1 MDTKFLVQVI
11 RDLHD
16 NIVEDV
22 PRDSWTSQ
30 LSAAVRDAAE
40 VLHEADRSTI
50 SNKQYTNLVGNPING
65 FMCIGLF
72 NSAQEAS
79 DWQDGCDES
88 CWVIEFSK
96 ED

>member
-1 MDTKFLVQVI
+1 MDTKSLIKTI
-11 RDLHD
+11 RDLYD

-22 PRDSWTSQ
+22 PEDSWTSQ
-30 LSAAVRDAAE
+30 MVSAVADAEEALLEAE
-40 VLHEADRSTI
+40 RSTI

>member
-1 MDTKFLVQVI
+1 MNTKFLVQVI

-30 LSAAVRDAAE
+30 LSTAVRDAAE
-40 VLHEADRSTI
+40 VLHEAD
-50 SNKQYTNLVGNPING
+50 LVGNPING

-79 DWQDGCDES
+79 DWQDGCDEN
-88 CWVIEFSK
+88 CWVIEFTK